1 MGLKQQPQS
10 VREDNKIAEQT
21 SAREEASEA
30 RARKQGLGVILRRF
44 LGAAHLVITY
54 LLDLLIKSY
63 KISYFYLMKLVF
75 LSPIPSY
82 NNTKCLIFGF

>member
-63 KISYFYLMKLVF
+63 KYIIMHPPQEQFV
-75 LSPIPSY
+75 
-82 NNTKCLIFGF
+82 